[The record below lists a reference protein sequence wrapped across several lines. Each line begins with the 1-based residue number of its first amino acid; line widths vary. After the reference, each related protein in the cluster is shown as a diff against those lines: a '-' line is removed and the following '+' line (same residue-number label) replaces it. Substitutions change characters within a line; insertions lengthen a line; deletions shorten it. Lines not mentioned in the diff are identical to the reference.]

1 MKSIVGITF
10 TNDEKIEYFFTD
22 KLELKKSITVI
33 VENNDILRLGFVA
46 TDIHP
51 INEEN
56 LKKELGT
63 VVRIATKKDYNQYQ
77 NNLRQASQALKKC
90 RQLVQKYKLDMNVM
104 DATYTLEQD
113 QLIFSFYAETR
124 IDFRDLARELAS
136 IYKTRIELH
145 QIGVRDKAKKVS
157 GIGSC
162 GQKLCCSRFIHEF
175 DSVSISMAKNQ
186 NLSLNPTKINGVCGR
201 LLCCL
206 KYEDECYKE
215 LKKNLPQVGQTVEYE
230 GSSGKVVFVDILNQ
244 KYKLDIQNK
253 GIIEVDAKN

>member
-1 MKSIVGITF
+1 MKNIVGITF

-33 VENNDILRLGFVA
+33 VENNSILRLGFVA

-56 LKKELGT
+56 LQKELGS

-77 NNLRQASQALKKC
+77 NNLRQANQALKKC
-90 RQLVQKYKLDMNVM
+90 KQLVKKYKLNMNVI
-104 DATYTLEQD
+104 DAVYTLEQD

-162 GQKLCCSRFIHEF
+162 GQKLCCSRFINEF

-215 LKKNLPQVGQTVEYE
+215 LKNNLPQVGQTVDYE
-230 GSSGKVVFVDILNQ
+230 DTSGKVVSVDILNQ
-244 KYKLDIQNK
+244 SYKLDIQNK
-253 GIIEVDAKN
+253 GIIEVNVKN